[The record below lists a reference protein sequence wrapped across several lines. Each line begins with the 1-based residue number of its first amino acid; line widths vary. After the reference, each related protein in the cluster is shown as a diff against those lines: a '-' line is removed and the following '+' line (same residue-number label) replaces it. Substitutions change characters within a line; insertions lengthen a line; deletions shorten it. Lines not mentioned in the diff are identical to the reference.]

1 MSVASSKINK
11 QQKKWKI
18 KMVKVALVISTL
30 ILGMFSF
37 IIAGSF
43 AYLSRITNEVS
54 NSVQAGQWNL
64 IGIQFVVLAFV
75 LAVVFIVRSRQR

>member
-1 MSVASSKINK
+1 
-11 QQKKWKI
+11 
-18 KMVKVALVISTL
+18 MVKVALVISTL

-43 AYLSRITNEVS
+43 TYLSRITNEVS

-64 IGIQFVVLAFV
+64 IGIQFVFVAFALAIG
-75 LAVVFIVRSRQR
+75 FIIHSRKK